1 LRLDLFPAEV
11 TAGRRL
17 ARPIRLA
24 GAVRALK
31 PAQLTPGELARWR
44 ALPRG
49 PRGGEWLLGRA
60 ALRRLLTRLHE
71 PADTA
76 ELTFPD
82 RRLSLTHSRRTAVA
96 AWAGG
101 GGRLHE
107 PAVLGVGVDFE
118 ADRTGLDRRA
128 GRLFLSRRERAW
140 VASLAEAVQADA
152 RLRLWVIKEALFKA
166 NPANHGTI
174 VAHYSIAEPGARCS
188 EGSGPCPAQ
197 SMLRYAALRVAD
209 GHLAVAVCLG
219 RLPCP

>member
-24 GAVRALK
+24 GAVRALE

-49 PRGGEWLLGRA
+49 PRGGEWLRGRA

-82 RRLSLTHSRRTAVA
+82 RRLSLTHSSRTAVA

-101 GGRLHE
+101 GRPDGR
-107 PAVLGVGVDFE
+107 AVLGVGVDLE
-118 ADRTGLDRRA
+118 ADRTGLDPRA
-128 GRLFLSRRERAW
+128 GRLFLSPRERAW
-140 VASLAEAVQADA
+140 VASLEESVQADA

-166 NPANHGTI
+166 NPANHGTT

-197 SMLRYAALRVAD
+197 STLRYAALRVAD